1 MVKNNQIDIKAGVN
15 HPGYKGEI
23 KVFLHNFC
31 DKTFEVD
38 IYDKIAQLIV
48 EKVEQVDIGEIS
60 EFSTNNT
67 NGKHK

>member
-1 MVKNNQIDIKAGVN
+1 MVRNNQIDIKAGFID
-15 HPGYKGEI
+15 PGYKGEI
-23 KVFLHNFC
+23 KVFLHNFG